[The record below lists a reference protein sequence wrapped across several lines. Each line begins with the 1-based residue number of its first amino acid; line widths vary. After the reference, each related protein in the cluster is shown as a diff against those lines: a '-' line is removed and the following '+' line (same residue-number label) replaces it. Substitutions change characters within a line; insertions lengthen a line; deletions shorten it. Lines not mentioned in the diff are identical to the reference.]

1 MRRLSVCVAEVF
13 WCDDGC
19 ALAVRFFD
27 TGVFCS
33 ADVQCVDVAHQSGPN
48 LSVSAVC
55 FLLPLAGPM
64 ASLLVMTLAGSSPGS
79 DAFYRRSMR
88 KGTGGD
94 AEGEAMRANLAFQ
107 NALRETSAHGAGAVL
122 DASKTLSSKRSRRA
136 RERAAHAHVST
147 PTEAEVDALL
157 ARLAD
162 GSPSLLKAGI
172 TPPKPAWVPPKPPAA
187 DAAAFPAWLPVEAMP
202 PARENAA
209 ASAKTPPKHA
219 RVIHFATPGE
229 TAAAAR
235 AHDGPDAPEDAPMN
249 RLPIFERL
257 YRQVPSGQRSKF
269 GFPDATATER
279 TARDTA
285 GTPTKSPR
293 LPKDLREKRREIA
306 LLKAELAA
314 REMAEA
320 AGAADAAA
328 LIAAEM
334 ARRGGLIPDAC
345 EAKGP
350 TSPKTTTESATD
362 RTASGTFHEENVES
376 RKADAQLAL
385 AEAAAREALEK
396 ILESPKPVASR
407 RSPFGSPTE
416 DPPNFSPLR
425 RPGVTHPTVSRLAS
439 DPAGVDWRFAEG
451 AFEFGSAGKAP
462 WRERALRAE
471 SNRNAKAAA
480 WEGEVRARALA
491 KAHTEQLVV
500 DAERELERLRRR
512 RAEIVTRQMHAR
524 ALTNAKADP
533 KRAPR
538 ARAPWGFESTA
549 GTIENIR
556 NAATA
561 SPSSPMGM
569 SSPLEDGDDE
579 MMKHASESA
588 AQTPP
593 AAERSPLMAERSPL
607 MAERSPRSYGAAE
620 RPAPARRNPS
630 ARGPF
635 GSGSG
640 AVSGA
645 EAARL
650 AAARVRAR
658 EREEAK
664 AAAAA
669 KAAAKTKAEA
679 EMFRAR
685 RAAEREKKSFFAAK
699 APSSSSFLA
708 PTAASVGKV
717 AHKPPGPPRPATAAA
732 RATRRSEDFR
742 GHLKDS
748 GTTRTPSKA
757 FVGEK
762 KEVGETAARVDKL
775 ERDVGFLR
783 TEVASRGDA
792 VRLELEGLRAQMTA
806 MLEMLS
812 SSGKM
817 SAERRSETQGNT
829 ASFSS
834 ANGGGVSV
842 SGSPVKSTLPP
853 TPPRGAPPPRVDAK
867 PAPAS
872 PARAPA
878 PRGGPSP
885 AASPRAAAI
894 PAERGA
900 EIPEK
905 SATPFLSG

>member
-1 MRRLSVCVAEVF
+1 
-13 WCDDGC
+13 
-19 ALAVRFFD
+19 
-27 TGVFCS
+27 
-33 ADVQCVDVAHQSGPN
+33 
-48 LSVSAVC
+48 
-55 FLLPLAGPM
+55 M

-107 NALRETSAHGAGAVL
+107 NALRETSAHGAGAVS

-229 TAAAAR
+229 TTAAAR
-235 AHDGPDAPEDAPMN
+235 AHDGPDAPEDAPSN

-285 GTPTKSPR
+285 GTPTRSPR

-328 LIAAEM
+328 LVAAEM

-350 TSPKTTTESATD
+350 TSPKTTTEGAAD
-362 RTASGTFHEENVES
+362 MTASGTFHETNVES
-376 RKADAQLAL
+376 RKDDAQLAL

-588 AQTPP
+588 AKTPP
-593 AAERSPLMAERSPL
+593 AAERSPLMAERSPLMAERSPL

-620 RPAPARRNPS
+620 RPAQTRRNPS

-762 KEVGETAARVDKL
+762 KEVGETAARVDAL

-792 VRLELEGLRAQMTA
+792 VQLELEGLRAQMTA

-829 ASFSS
+829 ASFAS

-867 PAPAS
+867 SAPAS

>member
-1 MRRLSVCVAEVF
+1 MQMCSASMSHTR
-13 WCDDGC
+13 
-19 ALAVRFFD
+19 AVRI
-27 TGVFCS
+27 S
-33 ADVQCVDVAHQSGPN
+33 H
-48 LSVSAVC
+48 VSAVC

-107 NALRETSAHGAGAVL
+107 NALRETSAHGAGAVS

-229 TAAAAR
+229 TTAAAR
-235 AHDGPDAPEDAPMN
+235 AHDGPDAPEDAPSN

-285 GTPTKSPR
+285 GTPTRSPR

-328 LIAAEM
+328 LVAAEM

-345 EAKGP
+345 EAVGP
-350 TSPKTTTESATD
+350 TSPKTTTESAFD
-362 RTASGTFHEENVES
+362 MTASGTFHETNVES

-500 DAERELERLRRR
+500 DAERELERLRKR

-588 AQTPP
+588 AKTPP
-593 AAERSPLMAERSPL
+593 AAERSPL

-717 AHKPPGPPRPATAAA
+717 AHKLPGPPRPATAAA

-742 GHLKDS
+742 GHHKDS

-762 KEVGETAARVDKL
+762 KEVGETAARVDAL

-792 VRLELEGLRAQMTA
+792 VQLELEGLRAQMTA

-834 ANGGGVSV
+834 ANGVGVSV

-867 PAPAS
+867 SAPAS

>member
-1 MRRLSVCVAEVF
+1 
-13 WCDDGC
+13 
-19 ALAVRFFD
+19 
-27 TGVFCS
+27 
-33 ADVQCVDVAHQSGPN
+33 
-48 LSVSAVC
+48 
-55 FLLPLAGPM
+55 M

-107 NALRETSAHGAGAVL
+107 NALRETSAHGAGAVS

-235 AHDGPDAPEDAPMN
+235 ARDGPDAPEDAPSN

-350 TSPKTTTESATD
+350 TSPKTTTEGAAD
-362 RTASGTFHEENVES
+362 MTASGTFHETNVES

-817 SAERRSETQGNT
+817 SAERRSETQRNT
-829 ASFSS
+829 NASFAS

>member
-1 MRRLSVCVAEVF
+1 VQMCSASMSHTR
-13 WCDDGC
+13 
-19 ALAVRFFD
+19 AVRI
-27 TGVFCS
+27 S
-33 ADVQCVDVAHQSGPN
+33 H
-48 LSVSAVC
+48 VSAVC

-107 NALRETSAHGAGAVL
+107 NALRETSAHGAGAVS

-229 TAAAAR
+229 TTAAAR
-235 AHDGPDAPEDAPMN
+235 AHDGPDAPEDAPSN

-285 GTPTKSPR
+285 GTPTRSPR

-328 LIAAEM
+328 LVAAEM

-350 TSPKTTTESATD
+350 TSPKTTTESAAD
-362 RTASGTFHEENVES
+362 VTASGTFHETNVES

-500 DAERELERLRRR
+500 DAERELERLRKR

-588 AQTPP
+588 AKTPP
-593 AAERSPLMAERSPL
+593 AAERSPL

-717 AHKPPGPPRPATAAA
+717 AHKLPGPPRPATAAA

-762 KEVGETAARVDKL
+762 KEVGETAARVDAL

-792 VRLELEGLRAQMTA
+792 VQLELEGLRAQMTA

-834 ANGGGVSV
+834 ANGVGVSV

-867 PAPAS
+867 SAPAS

>member
-1 MRRLSVCVAEVF
+1 
-13 WCDDGC
+13 
-19 ALAVRFFD
+19 
-27 TGVFCS
+27 
-33 ADVQCVDVAHQSGPN
+33 
-48 LSVSAVC
+48 
-55 FLLPLAGPM
+55 M

-107 NALRETSAHGAGAVL
+107 NALRVDAHGAGTP

-219 RVIHFATPGE
+219 RTIHFATPGE
-229 TAAAAR
+229 TTAAAR
-235 AHDGPDAPEDAPMN
+235 AHDGPVAPEDAPTN

-269 GFPDATATER
+269 GFPDATATGI
-279 TARDTA
+279 AQDTA
-285 GTPTKSPR
+285 GTPTRSPR

-328 LIAAEM
+328 LVAAEM
-334 ARRGGLIPDAC
+334 ARRGGLIPDAS
-345 EAKGP
+345 EARGP
-350 TSPKTTTESATD
+350 TSPKTTTESAAD
-362 RTASGTFHEENVES
+362 VPTAGTFHEENVES

-396 ILESPKPVASR
+396 ILSPSPKPVASR

-416 DPPNFSPLR
+416 DPPNFSPSR
-425 RPGVTHPTVSRLAS
+425 RGVTAPTSSRLAS

-471 SNRNAKAAA
+471 SRRNAKAAA
-480 WEGEVRARALA
+480 WEGEVRARAAA
-491 KAHTEQLVV
+491 KAHTKQLVD

-569 SSPLEDGDDE
+569 GSPLEDGDDE
-579 MMKHASESA
+579 MTKDASPA
-588 AQTPP
+588 AEKKTPLP
-593 AAERSPLMAERSPL
+593 AAERSPSMAERSPL
-607 MAERSPRSYGAAE
+607 MAERSPFSYGATE
-620 RPAPARRNPS
+620 RPAPAYRRNPS

-635 GSGSG
+635 GSGSGSGSG

-669 KAAAKTKAEA
+669 AAAAAAKAEA
-679 EMFRAR
+679 EMFHTR
-685 RAAEREKKSFFAAK
+685 RAAEREKKSAFAAK
-699 APSSSSFLA
+699 ATSSSSFLA

-717 AHKPPGPPRPATAAA
+717 AHKLPGLPRPATAAA
-732 RATRRSEDFR
+732 RATRRSEPS
-742 GHLKDS
+742 GHHKDS
-748 GTTRTPSKA
+748 GTTRTPSKS
-757 FVGEK
+757 VGEK
-762 KEVGETAARVDKL
+762 NKKERGETAARVDAL
-775 ERDVGFLR
+775 ERDVGLLR

-792 VRLELEGLRAQMTA
+792 VRVELEGLRAQMTA

-812 SSGKM
+812 STSM
-817 SAERRSETQGNT
+817 SARRSEHGKES
-829 ASFSS
+829 AAYAAS

-867 PAPAS
+867 SAPAS

-878 PRGGPSP
+878 PRGGPS
-885 AASPRAAAI
+885 